1 MMERL
6 VVNPERMLAN
16 LESLG
21 GVVHSGEVLMAL
33 TRTGI
38 LREDAYR
45 IVQRNAMATWERLGT
60 PEGRGFR
67 ANLLADPE
75 VAGRISEAELDRA
88 MDPALHLK
96 EVDGVFARVFGESG
110 GRGGGAWS

>member
-1 MMERL
+1 
-6 VVNPERMLAN
+6 
-16 LESLG
+16 
-21 GVVHSGEVLMAL
+21 VLLAL
-33 TRTGI
+33 TRAGI

-60 PEGRGFR
+60 PEGRSFR
-67 ANLLADPE
+67 ANLLADAE

-96 EVDGVFARVFGESG
+96 EVDRVFARVFGEAAVAEASPG
-110 GRGGGAWS
+110 